1 LQIEHRMN
9 NSRKPVGPLGSNSA
23 GFSLFELMV
32 YILAASILF
41 AAAFNRYQDF
51 PGEAERANFLAIQ
64 AQLNAAINL
73 QMMQLIASG
82 DWQNARQ
89 LDGMNPM
96 DLMLTTPG
104 NYVGALSG
112 ATIAQLPERIWYFDS
127 GAGELVYMAESAEN
141 LYLIDNGQRV
151 PTSRLS
157 FRVTNRYSAS
167 GSWEGIV
174 LAPVQPYEWQSV
186 ELSIPQPQPQQNM
199 GAQGQ

>member
-1 LQIEHRMN
+1 MKG
-9 NSRKPVGPLGSNSA
+9 SRKPVRPLGSGSG

-82 DWQNARQ
+82 SWQDARQ

-96 DLMLTTPG
+96 DLMLTVPG
-104 NYVGALSG
+104 NYVGTLNG
-112 ATIAQLPERIWYFDS
+112 AELAQLPRRIWYFDS
-127 GAGELVYMAESAEN
+127 RNGELVYLADNAQN
-141 LYLIDNGQRV
+141 LYLLDNGQRL
-151 PTSRLS
+151 PTERVS

-186 ELSIPQPQPQQNM
+186 EISIPEPQQS
-199 GAQGQ
+199 AVVPGQVGQ